1 MFLGALRG
9 VLALSFVAVTCL
21 APTVGAAD
29 TAAVQ
34 AANAQTRI
42 NLAGRQRMLTQ
53 RMTKAV
59 CLALPGKADA
69 QWREQALAAAVT
81 FEETLHGLRAGSPEA
96 GLAPAQTA
104 QERAALETVQE
115 VSAAFTASVKQ
126 LASRD
131 LHSVAMQIVIARNLT
146 VLTRMNE
153 AVGVIEAN
161 AGRGDSDPVVAAT
174 INQAGRQR
182 MLSQRMAKNLC
193 LLAVDLDRERSLKDL
208 SQSAALFSD
217 TLDGLLHGNAAGNLL
232 APPTPGIAAKLGQVS
247 DMWRSL
253 HPVIA
258 QVQAQGTIG
267 EAELLDAVAQLDR
280 ILVEMNAA
288 VTLWAA
294 YSGSS

>member
-1 MFLGALRG
+1 MH
-9 VLALSFVAVTCL
+9 
-21 APTVGAAD
+21 
-29 TAAVQ
+29 

-42 NLAGRQRMLTQ
+42 DLAGRQRMLTQ
-53 RMTKAV
+53 QMTKAV

-81 FEETLHGLRAGSPEA
+81 FEETLQGLRAGSPEA
-96 GLAPAQTA
+96 GLAPAQTP

-131 LHSVAMQIVIARNLT
+131 LHTVAMQIMIARNLA
-146 VLTRMNE
+146 VLARMNE
-153 AVGVIEAN
+153 AVGVIEAT
-161 AGRGDSDPVVAAT
+161 AGRGYSNPVVAAT

-182 MLSQRMAKNLC
+182 MLTQRMAKNLC
-193 LLAVDLDRERSLKDL
+193 LIAVELDRERSLKDL
-208 SQSAALFSD
+208 SQSAALFSE
-217 TLDGLLHGNAAGNLL
+217 TLEGLLHGNAAANLL
-232 APPTPGIAAKLGQVS
+232 APPTPRIAAKLEQVS

-253 HPVIA
+253 HPAIA

-267 EAELLDAVAQLDR
+267 EAELQDTVAQLDA

-294 YSGSS
+294 YSGSF